1 MIESNDL
8 LQVAHAL
15 GKKRKGGAPKRAD
28 LRRAVS
34 TAYYAVFHFL
44 SKAAADALV
53 GSTKSG
59 SAAHTI
65 VYRAFEHRR
74 MHAACREASKQKL
87 DAKLSNASG
96 FVRFDESLRSGASAF
111 VELQDRRHRA
121 DYDPNFAITT
131 SETKSAI
138 DMAETAITAFSGADK
153 EQFRLFLILLLFQAR
168 S

>member
-1 MIESNDL
+1 MIESSDL
-8 LQVAHAL
+8 IQVAHAL
-15 GKKRKGGAPKRAD
+15 GKKRKVGAPKRAD

-53 GSTKSG
+53 GSTKGG

-74 MHAACREASKQKL
+74 MHTACREASRQQL
-87 DAKLSNASG
+87 DAKLSTTLGFAS
-96 FVRFDESLRSGASAF
+96 FDANLRSGASAF

-121 DYDPNFAITT
+121 DYDPNYAITT

-138 DMAETAITAFSGADK
+138 DLAETAIAAFSGADK
-153 EQFRLFLILLLFQAR
+153 EQFRLFLIFLLFQTR